1 MPARRTGFSV
11 GRGGLPEQR
20 DCQIMVNIETTF
32 MALVRQVLAENKISA
47 SSYARK
53 LILRDLMARN
63 ILTPDIMLQVMTT
76 DSIEELQA
84 VVLNGIHA
92 QVEAAHAKS

>member
-1 MPARRTGFSV
+1 MPES
-11 GRGGLPEQR
+11 R

-32 MALVRQVLAENKISA
+32 MALVKQVLTDNKISA

-53 LILRDLMARN
+53 LILRDLMGRG
-63 ILTPDIMLQVMTT
+63 ILTSEVMLQVMTT

-84 VVLNGIHA
+84 SVLDRAGNGIGNGGLIANHA
-92 QVEAAHAKS
+92 QS

>member
-1 MPARRTGFSV
+1 MPES
-11 GRGGLPEQR
+11 R

-32 MALVRQVLAENKISA
+32 MALVRQVLTDNKISA

-53 LILRDLMARN
+53 LILRDLMGRG
-63 ILTPDIMLQVMTT
+63 ILTSEVMLQVMTT

-84 VVLNGIHA
+84 SVLERAGNGNGGLISGHA
-92 QVEAAHAKS
+92 